1 MSRPARCSEVR
12 MAPSRAIP
20 LGEFPGKHGAGRS
33 SRRGRAVADGPAA
46 TADHTLP
53 NNVLPDESK
62 SSQAIPNRLA
72 MPSSAFLR

>member
-1 MSRPARCSEVR
+1 MSRPARCPAVR
-12 MAPSRAIP
+12 LALSRAMP
-20 LGEFPGKHGAGRS
+20 QGEFPGRHGAGRS
-33 SRRGRAVADGPAA
+33 RRRGRAGADGPAA
-46 TADHTLP
+46 TAHHTLP